1 MTTRRVI
8 QKRRKPSIKRNPEEA
23 MRVRNYNF
31 TVIFTPAEEGGYIVT
46 CPALPG
52 LVTEGDNLREARR
65 MAREAITGYIE
76 VLIKH
81 GQPIPEDSRIRAEQ
95 IGIDVLAAA

>member
-1 MTTRRVI
+1 MTTRKI
-8 QKRRKPSIKRNPEEA
+8 TQKRRKPSVRRNPEEA

-46 CPALPG
+46 CPTLPG

-76 VLIKH
+76 VLALPN
-81 GQPIPEDSRIRAEQ
+81 QPLNP
-95 IGIDVLAAA
+95 

>member
-1 MTTRRVI
+1 
-8 QKRRKPSIKRNPEEA
+8 
-23 MRVRNYNF
+23 MRVHNYNF
-31 TVIFTPAEEGGYIVT
+31 TIIFAPAEEGGYVVT

-52 LVTEGDNLREARR
+52 LVTEGDNLREARK

-81 GQPIPEDSRIRAEQ
+81 
-95 IGIDVLAAA
+95 

>member
-1 MTTRRVI
+1 MTTRKI
-8 QKRRKPSIKRNPEEA
+8 TQKRRKLPVRRNPEEA

-52 LVTEGDNLREARR
+52 LVTEGDNLREARK
-65 MAREAITGYIE
+65 MAREAITGYLE

-81 GQPIPEDSRIRAEQ
+81 GQPIPEDNRIRAEQ
-95 IGIDVLAAA
+95 IGIEVSAVA

>member
-1 MTTRRVI
+1 MKSASGWPMMQRQKLSKIEIMATRKI
-8 QKRRKPSIKRNPEEA
+8 TQKPRKLSIRRNPEEA

-65 MAREAITGYIE
+65 MAREAVTGYVEI
-76 VLIKH
+76 LNR
-81 GQPIPEDSRIRAEQ
+81 S
-95 IGIDVLAAA
+95 

>member
-1 MTTRRVI
+1 MA
-8 QKRRKPSIKRNPEEA
+8 QKHRKPPIRSNPEEA
-23 MRVRNYNF
+23 MRVRSYDF

-52 LVTEGDNLREARR
+52 LVTEGDNLREARK
-65 MAREAITGYIE
+65 MVREAITGYIE

-81 GQPIPEDSRIRAEQ
+81 GQSIPEDNHIRAEQ
-95 IGIDVLAAA
+95 IGIEVLAIA

>member
-1 MTTRRVI
+1 MT
-8 QKRRKPSIKRNPEEA
+8 QKRKSSVKRNPEET

-31 TVIFTPAEEGGYIVT
+31 TVIFTPAEEGGYIVS
-46 CPALPG
+46 CPELPS
-52 LVTEGDNLREARR
+52 LATEGDNLREARK

-81 GQPIPEDSRIRAEQ
+81 GQPVSEDNRIGAEQ
-95 IGIDVLAAA
+95 NRNTL